1 MADRSSRL
9 VTVGLIGAGRLGA
22 RHARTLATRVPDAR
36 LAVVADSDGARARVV
51 ADELPGVAWS
61 GDPAIVLGDPGIA
74 AVVIVTPTD
83 THAALIE
90 AAAAAGKDIF
100 CEKPIALDLATT
112 DRALAAV
119 RAAGVRLQ
127 IGFQRRFDPDFA
139 RVRAL
144 VRAGELGRPALL
156 RTTLRDPR
164 PPAPAY
170 LATSGGIFVD
180 MGIHDFD
187 AARFVLDSEVVEV
200 FAMATVATGEPF
212 SRLDDAD
219 TAIACLRFA
228 NGALGQVDLSRQ
240 SVYGYDVRLEVLG
253 TTATARIEE
262 QRATQVSRLGAAGVT
277 RDYIADFPE
286 RFADAYAAELAH
298 FVAGVA
304 SRAEPGC
311 TGEDGRQAL
320 VIALAATESWRTGR
334 PVRLTT

>member
-1 MADRSSRL
+1 MGP

-22 RHARTLATRVPDAR
+22 RHARILATRVPGSR
-36 LAVVADSDGARARVV
+36 LAVVADADGERARAVT
-51 ADELPGVAWS
+51 DDLPGVDWS
-61 GDPAIVLGDPGIA
+61 DDPAAVLGDPSIA
-74 AVVIVTPTD
+74 AVVIVTPTA
-83 THAALIE
+83 THADLIA

-100 CEKPIALDLATT
+100 CEKPIALDLPAT

-139 RVRAL
+139 RVREL
-144 VRAGELGRPALL
+144 VRSGALGRPALL
-156 RTTLRDPR
+156 RATLRDPR
-164 PPAPAY
+164 PPTPAY

-187 AARFVLDSEVVEV
+187 AARFVLGSEVVEV
-200 FAMATVATGEPF
+200 YASGTVVTGEPF
-212 SRLDDAD
+212 TSLGDAD
-219 TAIACLRFA
+219 TAVACLRFA
-228 NGALGQVDLSRQ
+228 SGALGVIDLSRQ

-253 TTATARIEE
+253 TAATARIEE
-262 QRATQVSRLGAAGVT
+262 APAGHLSRLSAEGVA
-277 RDYIADFPE
+277 RDYVADFPE
-286 RFADAYAAELAH
+286 RFAAAYAAELEH

-320 VIALAATESWRTGR
+320 AIALAATESWRTGQ
-334 PVRLTT
+334 PVAVAAGT